1 MKYKKLVYA
10 ESFTAGGQEFVPR
23 RIPAFS
29 RAHVLTPYSLS
40 ITVDLNLVSKQNS
53 QRWTKTLYYIT
64 PDRPHGAQHYVY
76 FIAGFGVLIQIC
88 FLISFGVGG
97 Q

>member
-1 MKYKKLVYA
+1 MKYKRLVYA

-40 ITVDLNLVSKQNS
+40 ITVDLDLVSKQNS
-53 QRWTKTLYYIT
+53 QQWAKIRFFYNVRQTARCTTLCLFYC
-64 PDRPHGAQHYVY
+64 
-76 FIAGFGVLIQIC
+76 GVQC
-88 FLISFGVGG
+88 GVVIFVS
-97 Q
+97 